1 MTSIRFAISAS
12 ALMLLHEVPSEA
24 QGQVPLTGQVVAMP
38 GGRPIAMAEVHI
50 KSLSRMVRTDSNG
63 VFLMDSVPKGQ
74 HLVEAVKPGFRTY
87 SSMLSVMSM
96 SDPEYRIELTT
107 APAMVAG
114 VTTTADRVTARMT
127 GFEER
132 RLKRGGGGRFLN
144 AKDFEQHIGRPTA
157 DILARVPGID
167 IIRGPSGAAF
177 LGNNRGPE
185 TLRDNMLPRVS
196 KADQAR
202 GAKVGA
208 CYAAVMVNGVTMYDG
223 VSQELFDINSIPASD
238 IAGMEYYGG
247 GASIPVQ
254 WSGLTPSCGLIVI
267 WTKN

>member
-1 MTSIRFAISAS
+1 MTSIRLAISAM
-12 ALMLLHEVPSEA
+12 ALVLVPTAPSVA
-24 QGQVPLTGQVVAMP
+24 QSQVPLTGQVVSMP
-38 GGRPIAMAEVHI
+38 GGKPIAMAEVRI
-50 KSLSRMVRTDSNG
+50 KSLNRVVRTDSNG

-74 HLVEAVKPGFRTY
+74 HLVEAMKPGFRTY
-87 SSMLSVMSM
+87 AALLSVMSM
-96 SDPEYRIELTT
+96 SDPEYRIELTA
-107 APAMVAG
+107 APTMVAG
-114 VTTTADRVTARMT
+114 VTTTADKVTARMA

-132 RLKRGGGGRFLN
+132 RLRKGGGGRFLT
-144 AKDFEQHIGRPTA
+144 AKDFEQHVGRPTA

-177 LGNNRGPE
+177 LGNNRGVE
-185 TLRDNMLPRVS
+185 TLRESMLPRVT

-202 GAKVGA
+202 GAKVGT
-208 CYAAVMVNGVTMYDG
+208 CYAAVIVNGVTMYDG
-223 VSQELFDINSIPASD
+223 VSQEIFDINSIPASD

-254 WSGLTPSCGLIVI
+254 WSSMTPSCGLIVI